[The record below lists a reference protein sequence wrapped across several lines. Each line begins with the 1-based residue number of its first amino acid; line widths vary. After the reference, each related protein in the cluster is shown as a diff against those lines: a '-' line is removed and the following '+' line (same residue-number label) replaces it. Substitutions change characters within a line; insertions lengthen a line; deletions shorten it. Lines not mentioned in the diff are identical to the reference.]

1 MIDFEKSLVPTI
13 AWDSKIF
20 ELMVGENWNQRF
32 FLVVKKLL
40 KLEKEEV
47 PGSGNFVSF
56 RLLGDYF
63 DCFNETKEY
72 LIFGNQK
79 VNRSLGFGFFSMW
92 FLVYIIF

>member
-1 MIDFEKSLVPTI
+1 MRFKNLWVNGGRKLKPE
-13 AWDSKIF
+13 IF
-20 ELMVGENWNQRF
+20 SCGQ
-32 FLVVKKLL
+32 KAAIL

-79 VNRSLGFGFFSMW
+79 VNRSLGFGFCSMW